1 MKKKIILVTMIPLL
15 LLFLAG
21 CFLFGESI
29 GDTVPVVDFV
39 DLEKY
44 AGKWYEISSL
54 PTWFAKNLVCVTATY
69 TLLENGKIEVLNQG
83 YKDSPEG
90 KLSTITGTAWVPDP
104 NEPARLKVS
113 FFLWFASQYN
123 IIALDEENYTYAMV
137 TGKTYNFLWILS
149 RTPQM
154 DPNIYDGLVQ
164 QAEDWGY
171 DISKLKMTPQIC
183 LETQ

>member
-1 MKKKIILVTMIPLL
+1 MKKKIILITMIPLL
-15 LLFLAG
+15 LLFLEG
-21 CFLFGESI
+21 CFFFGESI
-29 GDTVPVVDFV
+29 GDSVPVVDFV

-44 AGKWYEISSL
+44 AGTWYEISSI

-69 TLLENGKIEVLNQG
+69 TLLENGKIKVFNQG

-90 KLSTITGTAWVPDP
+90 KLSNITGTAWVPDP

-113 FFLWFASQYN
+113 FFPLISSQYN
-123 IIALDEENYTYAMV
+123 ISALDEENYTYAMV
-137 TGKTYNFLWILS
+137 TGSSYKYLWILS

-154 DPNIYDGLVQ
+154 DPSIYNGLVQ

-183 LETQ
+183 PENQ

>member
-1 MKKKIILVTMIPLL
+1 MKKKIILIIMIVLVPI
-15 LLFLAG
+15 FLEG
-21 CFLFGESI
+21 CFLFGGSI

-90 KLSTITGTAWVPDP
+90 KFDSITGTAWVPDP

-113 FFLWFASQYN
+113 FFPLISSQYN

-137 TGKTYNFLWILS
+137 TGSSYKYLWILS

-154 DPNIYDGLVQ
+154 DPTIYDGLVQ

-171 DISKLKMTPQIC
+171 DISELKMTPQIC
-183 LETQ
+183 LETI